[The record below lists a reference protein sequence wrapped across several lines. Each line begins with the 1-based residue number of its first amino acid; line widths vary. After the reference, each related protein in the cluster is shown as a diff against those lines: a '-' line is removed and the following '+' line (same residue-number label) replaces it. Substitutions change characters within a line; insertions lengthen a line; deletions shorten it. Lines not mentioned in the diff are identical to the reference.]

1 MKKIIAI
8 ALIASFVCAA
18 VAPSAFAV
26 KEREPGGFVA
36 GLVGCCFG
44 IRTVAD
50 WNEGKNINIRE
61 WLQLVWVGYVWA
73 ALEGYSGVT
82 TSDLQKSD
90 PGYF

>member
-1 MKKIIAI
+1 MKKTLAI
-8 ALIASFVCAA
+8 ALAA
-18 VAPSAFAV
+18 VLTLAAAPAV
-26 KEREPGGFVA
+26 KAEAAPGRGGICG
-36 GLVGCCFG
+36 GLIGCCFG
-44 IRTVAD
+44 IRTAAA

-73 ALEGYSGVT
+73 ALDGYSGVT

>member
-1 MKKIIAI
+1 MKKTLAI
-8 ALIASFVCAA
+8 ALAA
-18 VAPSAFAV
+18 VLTLAAAPSVKAEAV
-26 KEREPGGFVA
+26 PGRGGFV
-36 GLVGCCFG
+36 GGIVGCCFG